1 MFPVLQVG
9 GAEVPDRSAIR
20 DLVWTGFLS
29 RPNGLRNIGL
39 HTGDGDH
46 MVEVAQRAFAAAYLG
61 DFHPPVLESDATGK
75 DRTIRQVDTH
85 LFALEL
91 FSQTGKGVF

>member
-1 MFPVLQVG
+1 
-9 GAEVPDRSAIR
+9 
-20 DLVWTGFLS
+20 
-29 RPNGLRNIGL
+29 
-39 HTGDGDH
+39 

-85 LFALEL
+85 LFALEP